1 MSRISRRDFLKIS
14 GAALAGSL
22 VSGNASLMGLN
33 DINKP
38 NVIIILCDALSARHL
53 SAYGYPRLTTPNID
67 AFAGSSTVYHSHYSG
82 GNFTTTGTASMLTG
96 MDAVKHRAFNQ
107 GGLVRSD
114 LVRHNIYSLLGPSY
128 YRFAFSQNVWSDRLL
143 GQYAEDV
150 DRFLPPDSYG
160 LSKNS
165 SVAAMF
171 NNDRALASIAMDD
184 FLFPSQTGVPGSLLS
199 GYLRKTRALKNSEKQ
214 KDTLARY
221 PDGPPAAMIEGYL
234 APYLNEDI
242 YNGVY
247 LELSQMD
254 LLSSPYFAYFHLFSP
269 HFPYRPRRDYLKLFK
284 DEFQPVPKPIHP
296 LSPGY
301 PEDYLRSR
309 RTLYDRQVAQLDDE
323 FGKLLSRLEKD
334 GLLENSYL
342 ILTADHGELFERGF
356 AGHGFQF
363 MYDDVLRI
371 PLIIHAPGQTKRE
384 DVYTVTSNIDILP
397 TLLSI
402 TGNNASL
409 ANMDGKTLP
418 GFGGQA
424 DNERPVFSLFAAD
437 NQAYGVLKKTVISMR
452 KGAHKLIAYLGYKG
466 FDQVFELYDLEN
478 DPDELNDLATK
489 DLKVLTA
496 MQDELFEYLD
506 KANQPFKKK

>member
-1 MSRISRRDFLKIS
+1 
-14 GAALAGSL
+14 
-22 VSGNASLMGLN
+22 
-33 DINKP
+33 
-38 NVIIILCDALSARHL
+38 
-53 SAYGYPRLTTPNID
+53 
-67 AFAGSSTVYHSHYSG
+67 
-82 GNFTTTGTASMLTG
+82 
-96 MDAVKHRAFNQ
+96 
-107 GGLVRSD
+107 
-114 LVRHNIYSLLGPSY
+114 
-128 YRFAFSQNVWSDRLL
+128 
-143 GQYAEDV
+143 
-150 DRFLPPDSYG
+150 
-160 LSKNS
+160 
-165 SVAAMF
+165 
-171 NNDRALASIAMDD
+171 
-184 FLFPSQTGVPGSLLS
+184 
-199 GYLRKTRALKNSEKQ
+199 
-214 KDTLARY
+214 
-221 PDGPPAAMIEGYL
+221 
-234 APYLNEDI
+234 
-242 YNGVY
+242 
-247 LELSQMD
+247 
-254 LLSSPYFAYFHLFSP
+254 
-269 HFPYRPRRDYLKLFK
+269 
-284 DEFQPVPKPIHP
+284 
-296 LSPGY
+296 
-301 PEDYLRSR
+301 
-309 RTLYDRQVAQLDDE
+309 LDDE
-323 FGKLLSRLEKD
+323 FGKLLSRLKKD